1 MQVMYRILCVF
12 WSVLACPGARRTQ
25 RSGPHPF
32 GELPCLGCVGQT
44 TGCLPMTTSDLTER
58 LSFPATVR
66 DRPSQDT
73 RVLWTAWLPT
83 GHCSQF
89 VDRFS
94 LAHLSSPLL
103 PGPWHICVS
112 QCGSCAAYNWGA
124 MWLVPA
130 SQNLFTNISAVRPIL
145 FLAVDEAMSLWDALL
160 HVVGRLGWLGTCKV
174 VDVRPI
180 A

>member
-1 MQVMYRILCVF
+1 M
-12 WSVLACPGARRTQ
+12 
-25 RSGPHPF
+25 
-32 GELPCLGCVGQT
+32 
-44 TGCLPMTTSDLTER
+44 
-58 LSFPATVR
+58 
-66 DRPSQDT
+66 
-73 RVLWTAWLPT
+73 
-83 GHCSQF
+83 
-89 VDRFS
+89 
-94 LAHLSSPLL
+94 
-103 PGPWHICVS
+103 S

-174 VDVRPI
+174 ADVRPI